1 MLCSVRLAHQV
12 HFADEDAVP
21 EFATPLLANEQD
33 LVDKMRATIE
43 NAQNN
48 AVQRRNWDADSL
60 GVLEH
65 RLQAIVQVDCTKSSS
80 LCCCADAACM
90 LVCFTQH
97 YLPVKSFTVSV
108 QSQEPNE
115 EDACKRNLVLQQV
128 NKLVTDGLRGWHGMH
143 VAPYGSF
150 VSGLYT
156 STGDLDISI
165 EGIRI
170 L

>member
-1 MLCSVRLAHQV
+1 M
-12 HFADEDAVP
+12 P

-43 NAQNN
+43 NAQGN
-48 AVQRRNWDADSL
+48 AVQRRNWEDGSL
-60 GVLEH
+60 AVLEH
-65 RLQAIVQVDCTKSSS
+65 RLQAIVQVNFTKSLTAFSKVL
-80 LCCCADAACM
+80 LCQHCLHACS
-90 LVCFTQH
+90 FTQH
-97 YLPVKSFTVSV
+97 YLPVKRCTISV
-108 QSQEPNE
+108 QSQEPTE
-115 EDACKRNLVLQQV
+115 EDARKRNLVLQQV

-165 EGIRI
+165 EGTRI